1 QQKIAIVLSAIR
13 NDASWSFL
21 EFLFH
26 VFQDKD
32 KYGQI
37 IEREQSH
44 GNTIQAFLSGWS
56 KHSPGEILDIWWH
69 HRDGRLDRDSEH
81 VFYECIIC

>member
-1 QQKIAIVLSAIR
+1 EQKIAIVLSAIR
-13 NDASWSFL
+13 NDASWSFS

-32 KYGQI
+32 KHGQI

-44 GNTIQAFLSGWS
+44 GNNVQAFLNGQS

-69 HRDGRLDRDSEH
+69 HRDG
-81 VFYECIIC
+81 